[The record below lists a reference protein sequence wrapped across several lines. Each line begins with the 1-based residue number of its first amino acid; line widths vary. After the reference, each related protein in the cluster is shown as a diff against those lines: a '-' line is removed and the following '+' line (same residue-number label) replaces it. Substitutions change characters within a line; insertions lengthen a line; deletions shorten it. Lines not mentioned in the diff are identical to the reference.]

1 MEAERGSACT
11 PDRRWPEGIRGAPF
25 LAETRIHGVSL
36 VGQVDFEKIASG
48 FSGGRWARCPGRCGG
63 HRDGR
68 PERRSLCNARFTCAG
83 RPVTRSSTRGRADAA
98 GKAPH
103 NEIRKV
109 NVIDTGP
116 PSADG
121 WNRPPTTLRP
131 RKANGRPLW
140 PRLAAVALLLG
151 PAVAACTGGL
161 PPGPPPSAPP
171 TTAAPTSPPTTAPPP
186 TSEPGPP
193 PARNRYPGT
202 VLDLSDWY
210 LTLPSGRK
218 SEPDNVYQPDLATYT
233 DKYFH
238 LNPAGDGVVFTANAG
253 GATTEGSKYPRSE
266 LREMSGDQKA
276 SWSNRTGVH
285 TLSVRQAVTRLPQ
298 AKPDVVT
305 AQIHDAEDD
314 VMEVRLEGERL
325 LVEYEDGDGE
335 VVIDPAYRL
344 GTPYDLRIIAAD
356 SRVQVFY
363 NGVPGAELP
372 LTGSGWYFKS
382 GSYVQSNPDRGDT
395 PEALGEVVIYSL
407 QVTHTG

>member
-1 MEAERGSACT
+1 MG
-11 PDRRWPEGIRGAPF
+11 DR
-25 LAETRIHGVSL
+25 S
-36 VGQVDFEKIASG
+36 S
-48 FSGGRWARCPGRCGG
+48 ARCATGDSFA
-63 HRDGR
+63 RDGR
-68 PERRSLCNARFTCAG
+68 SHDRA
-83 RPVTRSSTRGRADAA
+83 PVVVPTRQE
-98 GKAPH
+98 KAPH

-109 NVIDTGP
+109 DVIDTGP
-116 PSADG
+116 PSTDG
-121 WNRPPTTLRP
+121 RNQSPTTPRP
-131 RKANGRPLW
+131 RKANGLQIW
-140 PRLAAVALLLG
+140 PRLAAVALVLG
-151 PAVAACTGGL
+151 PAVAACTGG
-161 PPGPPPSAPP
+161 PAPGPPPSSPP
-171 TTAAPTSPPTTAPPP
+171 TTAAPTSPPTAAPPP
-186 TSEPGPP
+186 TSEPGAPP
-193 PARNRYPGT
+193 VRHRYPGN

-233 DKYFH
+233 GKYFH

-253 GATTEGSKYPRSE
+253 GATTEGSTYPRSE
-266 LREMSGDQKA
+266 LREMSGDRKA

-285 TLSVRQAVTRLPQ
+285 TLSARQAVIRLPQ
-298 AKPDVVT
+298 VKPDVVT
-305 AQIHDAEDD
+305 AQIHDTEDD

-344 GTPYDLRIIAAD
+344 GTPYDLRIVAAD

-363 NGVPGAELP
+363 NGALGAELP

-395 PEALGEVVIYSL
+395 PDALGEVVIYSL

>member
-1 MEAERGSACT
+1 
-11 PDRRWPEGIRGAPF
+11 
-25 LAETRIHGVSL
+25 
-36 VGQVDFEKIASG
+36 
-48 FSGGRWARCPGRCGG
+48 
-63 HRDGR
+63 
-68 PERRSLCNARFTCAG
+68 
-83 RPVTRSSTRGRADAA
+83 
-98 GKAPH
+98 
-103 NEIRKV
+103 V

-121 WNRPPTTLRP
+121 RNQPPANPRP
-131 RKANGRPLW
+131 RKVNGRPIW
-140 PRLAAVALLLG
+140 PRLAAVALVLV
-151 PAVAACTGGL
+151 PAVAACNGGPAPN
-161 PPGPPPSAPP
+161 PPPPPSPP
-171 TTAAPTSPPTTAPPP
+171 TTAAPTSPPP

-193 PARNRYPGT
+193 PARNRYPGN

-218 SEPDNVYQPDLATYT
+218 SEPDNVYQPVLATYT
-233 DKYFH
+233 DTYFH

-266 LREMSGDQKA
+266 LREMTGDRKA

-298 AKPDVVT
+298 VKPDMVT

-344 GTPYDLRIIAAD
+344 GTPYDLRIVAAD

-363 NGVPGAELP
+363 NGALGAELP

-382 GSYVQSNPDRGDT
+382 GSYVQSNPDRGDS
-395 PEALGEVVIYSL
+395 PDALGEVVIYSL
-407 QVTHTG
+407 HVTHTG